1 LIRRNQPAII
11 NSPPSLRSLLARNAV
26 ATTQPLA
33 AQAGL
38 RMLLAGGNAV
48 DAAVA
53 TAIALTV
60 VEPTMNGIGSDAFA
74 IVYDGNEL
82 NGLNASGRSPG
93 QWNAARFAGR
103 THMPTEGWDC
113 VTVPGVVSAWASLS
127 EKFGKLPFG
136 QLFEPAVEYAE
147 NGYALSPIVAAQW
160 AKQAPRLQDQPGFA
174 ETFLPHGRVPTAG
187 ERVRLPDHAN
197 TLLQIA
203 TSRGEA
209 FYRGELAEKMAADSA
224 QHGGAMTTEDLAS
237 HSAEWVSPI
246 SNHYRALTLHEL
258 PPNGQGIATLMACE
272 ILNQFDVS
280 ALRAESAEAVHLQVE
295 AMKLALAD
303 AYRYVTDPAAMQLS
317 ASDLCDPAYLRKR
330 AGLIDRRQA
339 KPFANGLPGQSET
352 VYLTAADA
360 AGMMVS
366 FIQSNYMG
374 FGSGVVVP
382 GTGISLQ
389 NRGASFRL
397 QPDHPNC
404 VAGGKRPFHTIIPGF
419 VTHGEQPLMSFGV
432 MGGDMQA
439 QGHLQMMV
447 RAADFAQNPQAA
459 ADAPRWKVSSDQ
471 KLLVEETYGESVLK
485 GLADLG
491 HEVVAMPY
499 GSSEFGAAQLIRKLP
514 FGYAAASEP
523 RRDGQAV
530 GF

>member
-1 LIRRNQPAII
+1 MSELPIDWHTPYRSRR
-11 NSPPSLRSLLARNAV
+11 SPVLARNTV

-48 DAAVA
+48 DAALA

-74 IVYDGNEL
+74 IVYDGIEL
-82 NGLNASGRSPG
+82 HGLNASGRSPKE
-93 QWNAARFAGR
+93 WNTARFAGR

-127 EKFGKLPFG
+127 EKFGKLAFS

-147 NGYALSPIVAAQW
+147 NGYALSPVIAAQW
-160 AKQAPRLQDQPGFA
+160 ARQAPRLQEQPGFA
-174 ETFLPHGRVPTAG
+174 ETFLPGGRVPTAG
-187 ERVRLPDHAN
+187 EQVRFPEHAK
-197 TLLQIA
+197 TLQQIA
-203 TSRGEA
+203 ASHGEA
-209 FYRGELAEKMAADSA
+209 FYRGELADKIAADSA
-224 QHGGAMTTEDLAS
+224 RHGGAMTTGDLAS

-246 SNHYRALTLHEL
+246 SSHYRALTLHEL
-258 PPNGQGIATLMACE
+258 PPNGQGIATLMACG
-272 ILNQFDVS
+272 ILNHFDF
-280 ALRAESAEAVHLQVE
+280 AETQPESPQAVHLQVE

-303 AYRYVTDPAAMQLS
+303 AYRYVTDPAAMQTS
-317 ASDLCDPAYLRKR
+317 VSDLCDPAYLRKR
-330 AGLIDRRQA
+330 AGLIDRRRA
-339 KPFANGLPGQSET
+339 KPFPHGHPGQSET

-360 AGMMVS
+360 SGMMVS

-447 RAADFAQNPQAA
+447 RTADFTQSPQTAADG
-459 ADAPRWKVSSDQ
+459 PRWKVAADQ
-471 KLLVEETYGESVLK
+471 SLLIEETYGEDVIK
-485 GLADLG
+485 ALADLG
-491 HEVVAMPY
+491 HKVVAMPY
-499 GSSEFGAAQLIRKLP
+499 GSPEFGAAQLIRKLP